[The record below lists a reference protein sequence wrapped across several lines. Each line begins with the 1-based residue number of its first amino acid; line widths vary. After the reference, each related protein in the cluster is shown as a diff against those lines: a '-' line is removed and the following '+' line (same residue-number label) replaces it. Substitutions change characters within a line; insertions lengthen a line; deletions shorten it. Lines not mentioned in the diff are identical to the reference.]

1 MEKRNRK
8 KVEMQLSR
16 DYQLINRFLE
26 QTIKVCYY
34 IWHVLIFPCYT
45 VREYLTT
52 KNKTL
57 G

>member
-34 IWHVLIFPCYT
+34 I
-45 VREYLTT
+45 
-52 KNKTL
+52 
-57 G
+57 